1 METKPRDER
10 KIFDTNLEYSYL
22 QMISARTQLKVRMIR
37 AGEPT
42 NFLKRDFYESLI
54 HLYGMGFQRLKQ
66 DKDAGVNNQLVKDM
80 NAWDADRPTRN
91 RENIEK
97 GMRLSY
103 RLQEAL
109 AEGGVIGQ

>member
-22 QMISARTQLKVRMIR
+22 QMISARTELKVRMLR
-37 AGEPT
+37 KGEPT

-54 HLYGMGFQRLKQ
+54 HLYGMSFQRLPGAH
-66 DKDAGVNNQLVKDM
+66 DKLVKDM
-80 NAWDADRPTRN
+80 NAWEADQPTRS

-97 GMRLSY
+97 GIKLSY
-103 RLQEAL
+103 RLQGAL